1 MAASRNPIL
10 IVGGGGAGLVA
21 AWRASSLG
29 APVVLFERNR
39 KPGIKLL
46 ISGGGKCNIT
56 HAGPM
61 EELLREFLPKEARF
75 LRPALYRWTNDD
87 MIRLFEE
94 AGVRTT
100 TRENGRVFPLEGTAK
115 NVVTVLEALLERN
128 AVTVRLG
135 SCVTSIE
142 AQDARIT
149 AMTVNGQLVPSS
161 HLILATGGAS
171 YRKTGTTGDGFRW
184 AEKLG
189 HTVVPIRP
197 ALAPIALR
205 PPLSSTWRGIAL
217 RGGRLSVQTGG
228 RTIASWDDDVLI
240 THEGISG
247 PAALELS
254 RHAAVAAERGA
265 VTVEFD
271 FFPALEYD
279 VLDNEL
285 TTLVQ
290 SNRGKMIGT
299 LLEAWLP
306 NRMVPGLL
314 ASIGADPAVRGY
326 TLTRDTRRSITRLL
340 KSWKMG
346 TVASI
351 PLDRGEVTAGG
362 VALGEVDPHSMRSRK
377 IGGLY
382 LCGEVLDIAGPV
394 GGYNL
399 QAAFSTGYVAGDS
412 AAQDWLRES

>member
-1 MAASRNPIL
+1 M
-10 IVGGGGAGLVA
+10 A
-21 AWRASSLG
+21 AWRASVLG

-56 HAGPM
+56 HAGPID
-61 EELLREFLPKEARF
+61 ELLRAFLPAESRF
-75 LRPALYRWTNDD
+75 LKPALHRWSNDD
-87 MIRLFEE
+87 MIRLLEN
-94 AGVRTT
+94 AGVKTI
-100 TRENGRVFPLEGTAK
+100 TREDGRVFPLEGTAK
-115 NVVTVLEALLERN
+115 DVVAVLESLLQRNTVTVH
-128 AVTVRLG
+128 LG
-135 SCVTSIE
+135 SPATSIE
-142 AQDARIT
+142 ARDGHIT
-149 AMTVNGQLVPSS
+149 GIVANGQTIPSS

-184 AEKLG
+184 TEELG
-189 HTVVPIRP
+189 HTIVPIRP

-205 PPLSSTWRGIAL
+205 PPLPSTWRGIAL
-217 RGGRLSVQTGG
+217 RGGRLSAHTNG

-254 RHAAVAAERGA
+254 RPAAVAAERGD
-265 VTVEFD
+265 VTLEFD
-271 FFPALEYD
+271 FFPSREFD
-279 VLDNEL
+279 VLDSEL
-285 TTLVQ
+285 TDLVL

-306 NRMVPGLL
+306 NRIVPGLL
-314 ASIGADPAVRGY
+314 GSIGADAAIRGH

-340 KSWKMG
+340 KSWTMG

-362 VALGEVDPHSMRSRK
+362 IALGEVDPHTMHSRK
-377 IGGLY
+377 IRGLY
-382 LCGEVLDIAGPV
+382 PCGEVLDIAGPV

-399 QAAFSTGYVAGDS
+399 QAAFSTGYVAGES
-412 AAQDWLRES
+412 AARDWLRES

>member
-1 MAASRNPIL
+1 MTAFRNPIL
-10 IVGGGGAGLVA
+10 VIGGGGAGLMA

-29 APVVLFERNR
+29 APVVVFERNR

-56 HAGPM
+56 HAGPT
-61 EELLREFLPKEARF
+61 EELLRAFLPAEARF
-75 LRPALYRWTNDD
+75 LKPALHCWGNED
-87 MIRLFEE
+87 MIRLLEN
-94 AGVRTT
+94 AGIKTV

-115 NVVTVLEALLERN
+115 DVVALLESLLKRN
-128 AVTVRLG
+128 AVTLLLG
-135 SCVTSIE
+135 SKVTSIE
-142 AQDARIT
+142 ARDGHIT
-149 AMTVNGQLVPSS
+149 GIEANGEAVRSS
-161 HLILATGGAS
+161 HIILATGGAS

-184 AEKLG
+184 AEELG
-189 HTVVPIRP
+189 HTIVPIRP
-197 ALAPIALR
+197 ALAPISLR
-205 PPLSSTWRGIAL
+205 PPLFSAWRGIAL
-217 RGGRLSVQTGG
+217 RGGQLSVHADG
-228 RTIASWDDDVLI
+228 RKLASWDDDVLI

-254 RHAAVAAERGA
+254 RSAAVAAERGA

-271 FFPALEYD
+271 FFPAREFE

-285 TTLVQ
+285 TVLIQ

-314 ASIGADPAVRGY
+314 GSIGADPAVRGH
-326 TLTRDTRRSITRLL
+326 TLTRETRRSITRLL
-340 KSWKMG
+340 KSWAMG

-362 VALGEVDPHSMRSRK
+362 VALREVDPHSMHSRK

-382 LCGEVLDIAGPV
+382 ICGEVLDIAGPV

-399 QAAFSTGYVAGDS
+399 QAAFSTGYVAGES
-412 AAQDWLRES
+412 TARDWLGES